1 MASGS
6 GVPQEQARAK
16 VFTRRAVEWLCV
28 LVPAAFWLHWNA
40 SRLAGAL
47 YKAGSAFLEA
57 GANPETASA
66 PYGASAAL
74 HVLTAVAFVAA
85 SLALLGR
92 RQPLALV
99 GPPPSIDDASAAS
112 SEAVASLGK
121 TGSFLPREPGAP
133 AAQYCDGAE
142 DLDNAERSAIDPLR
156 PTVVLG
162 ASGKRFDPEAV
173 GGSGA
178 PGSAAAAAAAGAT
191 AAAVPADVVPAVYAA
206 HGLGQVASGDAAA
219 LYADMVRRV
228 VSGCVYQDPAR
239 IAYAADGR
247 LYPSNGFSLAHRV
260 VGADEPRD
268 AMSWVGIRRL
278 AKLQEAVESV
288 VAEGVAGDVLE
299 CGVLFGGAAVAAK
312 AVLRAKGA
320 DAGPDARRVLCADT
334 FVPPAAEDFVP
345 ASERPLASRVA
356 NWAAVHALRAMALML
371 PDSLLQSVMRT
382 VDAVMPDGVRS
393 FPKMTDKG
401 DLDPALVRWARCVME
416 AAGHPDVPVRT
427 RVSAGLHRVRSHFA
441 RLGLLDDNVV
451 FLRGFFSASLDSSK
465 RMWPDGHPAL
475 RAVAVLRLDGDTYE
489 STWTAL
495 EGAYERLSP
504 RGFCIVDDYGS
515 FPGCKRAVDQFRKER
530 GITAPFEQ
538 IDAHA
543 VQWRKGDEEP
553 FAA

>member
-1 MASGS
+1 MASAS
-6 GVPQEQARAK
+6 GVSQEQVRTQVATKRAALWLGL
-16 VFTRRAVEWLCV
+16 VVPSAVV
-28 LVPAAFWLHWNA
+28 LHWHA
-40 SRLAGAL
+40 GRISGAL
-47 YKAGSAFLEA
+47 SLAGSAFLEA
-57 GANPETASA
+57 LTGQEAADA
-66 PYGASAAL
+66 PFGASAVL

-85 SLALLGR
+85 SLALLGHQ
-92 RQPLALV
+92 QPLALV
-99 GPPPSIDDASAAS
+99 GPPPSIEASG
-112 SEAVASLGK
+112 AVPADELSSLGK
-121 TGSFLPREPGAP
+121 TGSFLPRLVGAP

-142 DLDNAERSAIDPLR
+142 ALDNAERSSIDPLH
-156 PTVVLG
+156 PAVVFG
-162 ASGKRFDPEAV
+162 ASGKRFDPKAEP
-173 GGSGA
+173 SRA
-178 PGSAAAAAAAGAT
+178 PAAAALP
-191 AAAVPADVVPAVYAA
+191 AAVSPHVVPALYAA

-219 LYADMVRRV
+219 LYSDMVRRV

-278 AKLQEAVESV
+278 TKLQEAVEAV
-288 VAEGVAGDVLE
+288 VREGVSGDVLE
-299 CGVLFGGAAVAAK
+299 CGVLYGGAAAAAK
-312 AVLRAKGA
+312 AVLRARGA
-320 DAGPDARRVLCADT
+320 DAGPAARRVLCADT
-334 FVPPAAEDFVP
+334 FVPPAADDFIPV
-345 ASERPLASRVA
+345 SDRPMLHRLG
-356 NWAAVHALRAMALML
+356 NWAAVHALRALALML
-371 PDSLLQSVMRT
+371 PDSLLQSMMRT
-382 VDAVMPDGVRS
+382 VDAVMPDAVRS
-393 FPKMTDKG
+393 FPKMTDSG

-451 FLRGFFSASLDSSK
+451 FLRGFFSASLDAK
-465 RMWPDGHPAL
+465 KDAWPKGHPAL

-530 GITAPFEQ
+530 GITAPFEA

-543 VQWRKGDEEP
+543 VQWRKGAEEP